1 MQKVVYVLL
10 QQHAEKY
17 WQAEH
22 DDETDDEGMSLFFFL
37 IKRNKTNLPRII
49 FLSEMPPPFSRQYK
63 TLEHR
68 AERDRRCLSMAAN
81 KPVAPWVPEEPILRR
96 KSAADTGTEKM
107 KKSETFYSRF
117 VKKALHP
124 RRSSKDVQ
132 K

>member
-1 MQKVVYVLL
+1 
-10 QQHAEKY
+10 
-17 WQAEH
+17 
-22 DDETDDEGMSLFFFL
+22 
-37 IKRNKTNLPRII
+37 
-49 FLSEMPPPFSRQYK
+49 MPPPFSRQYK